1 MLKVFSYVG
10 LDEIALTAADDGND
24 DLYLGDDEYKGCQDN
39 SLIFDFAKEMAWQR
53 YNNTDG
59 DLVVGSRAF
68 YPSLDQYFGLEGS
81 LLNPMVIRV
90 HLMLFLIFGFIFIKN
105 TMH

>member
-1 MLKVFSYVG
+1 
-10 LDEIALTAADDGND
+10 LDEVAIAATDDRD

-59 DLVVGSRAF
+59 DLIVGSRAF

-81 LLNPMVIRV
+81 LLHPMVLVTFKFLVDRYAIESADCWRV
-90 HLMLFLIFGFIFIKN
+90 IEC
-105 TMH
+105 